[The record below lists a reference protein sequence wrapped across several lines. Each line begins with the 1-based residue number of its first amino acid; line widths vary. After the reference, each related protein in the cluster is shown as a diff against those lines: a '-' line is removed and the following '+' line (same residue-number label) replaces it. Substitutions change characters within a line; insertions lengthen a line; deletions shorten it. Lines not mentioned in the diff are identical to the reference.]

1 LNLPQDIDLEKP
13 CAFVDGSSTGMYG
26 YCLYPEKETFIIKE
40 NTKITNNVA
49 EWLALYALIMD
60 LPHGWTG
67 TVYSDSLLIVNQ
79 FAGQFRIKDL
89 ELKRIHDSSKML
101 CNNKQLTLNV
111 VWVPREKNILGKK
124 LERELAKERKKRW
137 NLTKNQKHSL

>member
-1 LNLPQDIDLEKP
+1 MDTTVNLENEAYI
-13 CAFVDGSSTGMYG
+13 DGSSTGMYG
-26 YCLYPEKETFIIKE
+26 YYLVKTKETFIIKDQPC
-40 NTKITNNVA
+40 TNNQA

-60 LPHGWTG
+60 LPQGWTG
-67 TVYSDSLLIVNQ
+67 TIYSDSLLIVNQ
-79 FAGQFRIKDL
+79 FRGDFRIKDP

-137 NLTKNQKHSL
+137 AREREKERY